1 MFFNSSNVYSKVK
14 PAIENVQSSNV
25 YLRSN
30 PYLYNDVEP
39 VVMYIQEVTHTK
51 GRCKY
56 TT

>member
-1 MFFNSSNVYSKVK
+1 MFFNSSNVYS
-14 PAIENVQSSNV
+14 
-25 YLRSN
+25 RSN